1 MLSRIEGRKRV
12 PGMESDSAQS
22 TILIVDDDLAILE
35 YAGGVLEEYGYA
47 VLTASNAAS
56 ALVMLR
62 SNEGIDLLFTDLVM
76 PGFDG
81 IELARRAGEEIP
93 GLKVLFTTGY
103 STDRPLT
110 SLTQKVLQ
118 TATACR
124 SDRRCT
130 GLVNGVTGRH
140 VHRHRSNA
148 IATISTGQNS
158 AAE

>member
-1 MLSRIEGRKRV
+1 
-12 PGMESDSAQS
+12 MESDSARS

-103 STDRPLT
+103 STDPAPNGRLLGRAVLAGRYRRDSVTADAVTVDVAADRP
-110 SLTQKVLQ
+110 V
-118 TATACR
+118 
-124 SDRRCT
+124 
-130 GLVNGVTGRH
+130 
-140 VHRHRSNA
+140 
-148 IATISTGQNS
+148 
-158 AAE
+158 

>member
-62 SNEGIDLLFTDLVM
+62 STEGIDLLFTDLVM

-103 STDRPLT
+103 STDP
-110 SLTQKVLQ
+110 
-118 TATACR
+118 APN
-124 SDRRCT
+124 DRRLLKKPYRPQQLA
-130 GLVNGVTGRH
+130 G
-140 VHRHRSNA
+140 A
-148 IATISTGQNS
+148 IA
-158 AAE
+158 AALAW

>member
-103 STDRPLT
+103 STDPAPNDRLLKKPYRPQQL
-110 SLTQKVLQ
+110 
-118 TATACR
+118 A
-124 SDRRCT
+124 
-130 GLVNGVTGRH
+130 G
-140 VHRHRSNA
+140 A
-148 IATISTGQNS
+148 IA
-158 AAE
+158 AALAW

>member
-1 MLSRIEGRKRV
+1 VTPDHLRYFWSADLIADRRENARV

-103 STDRPLT
+103 STDPAPNGRLLKKPYRPQQL
-110 SLTQKVLQ
+110 
-118 TATACR
+118 A
-124 SDRRCT
+124 
-130 GLVNGVTGRH
+130 G
-140 VHRHRSNA
+140 A
-148 IATISTGQNS
+148 IA
-158 AAE
+158 AALAW